1 MRPAERAL
9 RREGHLLCGDTP
21 CVCARTVMPV
31 SSLRGRRRRLM
42 HRGDKPRGAALFAD
56 PHLCRVALELAR
68 LRRGEGLYEQAGSR
82 DAAEIWGR
90 RSVFRLQGRPLLV
103 TEIFLPA
110 LLQPH
115 PSAAVAPRA
124 RRVIAEAST

>member
-9 RREGHLLCGDTP
+9 IREVPLLCG
-21 CVCARTVMPV
+21 VLLWVFVRTVMPV

-42 HRGDKPRGAALFAD
+42 HLGDKPLGAALFAD
-56 PHLCRVALELAR
+56 PHLCRGALELAR
-68 LRRGEGLYEQAGSR
+68 LRRGEVLYEQAGSR
-82 DAAEIWGR
+82 DAADVWGR

-103 TEIFLPA
+103 SEIFLPTKK
-110 LLQPH
+110 QPL

-124 RRVIAEAST
+124 RRGIAEAST